1 MKVSAFVISVV
12 LTLSFLAGVP
22 MSPELE
28 SRLKR
33 EGRFNEVIEQLQQ
46 AKEKSVDQPNPAHYN
61 MPPGEQTTLHA
72 IAILVDFSD
81 NVGTTPRTHFDSLL
95 ASQGTYSTGSFRDF
109 FLENSY
115 NNIDVVMTVVGWFR
129 MPQTYAYY
137 VNGQYGLGTYPM
149 NAQRMAEDAVWA
161 ADPTVDFSQFDNDN
175 DGYIDAL
182 FIVHAGPGAEQTGSV
197 NDIWSHAWVTVNV
210 PYVDGVYAYGYSTEP
225 ENGKIGVFC
234 HEAGHNVFGL
244 PDLYDY
250 DYDSY
255 GTGKWSLMSNGSWNG
270 GGTSPSHLDAR
281 SKIQAGFVTPQVP
294 TTNQMGVLFPRVMD
308 NPVVYKL
315 WSYGTPGLQ
324 YFLVENRQRVGF
336 DATLPYAGMLIYHVD
351 DAQSNNNNQW
361 YPGHTI
367 YGHYRVAV
375 EQADGA
381 WHLERYLN
389 AGDVNDPWP
398 GTLNRR
404 TFNDT
409 TIPDTKDYS
418 FATTYVAVENISN
431 SGDSMTADIYV
442 RPVGIEEGMSTEKN
456 LSLFQVSPSI
466 GTKNFIISFFQQDG
480 NDNIT
485 VKILDVSGRIVK
497 KYKKINKGSTTWNGN
512 DDIGKR
518 VSPGVYFVYVEY
530 MDSDKVKNAAEVK
543 QIIVLD

>member
-1 MKVSAFVISVV
+1 MKVFAWVIS
-12 LTLSFLAGVP
+12 TIITINFLLAIP
-22 MSPELE
+22 LSPELE
-28 SRLKR
+28 NRLNQ
-33 EGRFNEVIEQLQQ
+33 EGRLTEVIKQLQQ
-46 AKEKSVDQPNPAHYN
+46 AKEKGVDAPNPTHYKAA
-61 MPPGEQTTLHA
+61 PGEQTTLHA
-72 IAILVDFSD
+72 VAILVDFSD
-81 NVGTTPRTHFDSLL
+81 NVGTTPSAHFDSLL
-95 ASQGTYSTGSFRDF
+95 ASQGTYPTGSFRDF
-109 FLENSY
+109 YLENSY
-115 NNIDVVMTVVGWFR
+115 NNVDVVMTVVGWFR
-129 MPQTYAYY
+129 LPQTYAYY
-137 VNGQYGLGTYPM
+137 VNGQYGFGSYPM

-161 ADPTVDFSQFDNDN
+161 ADPTVDFSLFDNDN
-175 DGYIDAL
+175 NGYIDAL
-182 FIVHAGPGAEQTGSV
+182 FIVHAGSGAEQTGSV

-255 GTGKWSLMSNGSWNG
+255 GTGRWSLMSNGSWNG
-270 GGTSPSHLDAR
+270 GGLSPAHLDAWC
-281 SKIQAGFVTPQVP
+281 KIDAGFVTPQVP
-294 TTNQMGVLFPRVMD
+294 TTNQTGVLFPRVMD

-324 YFLVENRQRVGF
+324 YFLVENRQLVGF
-336 DATLPYAGMLIYHVD
+336 DAYLPYAGMLIYHVD
-351 DAQSNNNNQW
+351 DAQSTNNNQW
-361 YPGHTI
+361 YPGHTT
-367 YGHYRVAV
+367 YGHYHVAV
-375 EQADGA
+375 EQSDGA
-381 WHLERYLN
+381 WHLEQYIN

-431 SGDSMTADIYV
+431 SSDTMTADIYV
-442 RPVGIEEGMSTEKN
+442 RPVGIEEEMSTEKN

-466 GTKNFIISFFQQDG
+466 GTKNFTISFFQQDR

-485 VKILDVSGRIVK
+485 AKILDASGRIVK
-497 KYKKINKGSTTWNGN
+497 KYNQVNKGSITWNGN
-512 DDIGKR
+512 DNIGER

-530 MDSDKVKNAAEVK
+530 MGSDRTKNAAEVK